1 MTEERGITVP
11 QISLEFFT
19 QEAGEYVES
28 LADGS
33 GGPTPFMSL
42 VSAMTLG
49 VPEEFRATTRIV
61 FTGDFVQSVENRRT
75 DEQPEAYSR
84 ERGSGLVA
92 GKTMGRAPDGFV
104 EVLFP
109 HEWALLDADDEL
121 LALVTHLGAHE
132 AVHVTL
138 HHIGGE
144 PFAVHK
150 REGFSQAAIQ
160 YIGMAAEQVEEHLAE
175 YLANQVQRGI
185 TGTSSDGDQL
195 RQAFAAWQDALATQL
210 PAIPEDDP
218 DYFYKGMWVSFNAL
232 HILWK
237 ALAYLAAEVRDG
249 DEFAAVP
256 ADFAELPEWKQY
268 VEPWWDTYTALLG
281 EIPMDVNV
289 DVAATDEVVKR
300 LALFLQQWALGLGFD
315 HHDTDEGAWFRITLW
330 D

>member
-1 MTEERGITVP
+1 MAEESAIPVP

-19 QEAGEYVES
+19 EEASEYVQS
-28 LADGS
+28 IADGRS
-33 GGPTPFMSL
+33 GPTPFVSL
-42 VSAMTLG
+42 VSALTSG
-49 VPEEFRATTRIV
+49 VPEEFRSTTRIV
-61 FTGDFVQSVENRRT
+61 FTADFVRSVENRLP
-75 DEQPEAYSR
+75 DGQSEAYVR

-92 GKTMGRAPDGFV
+92 GKTMGRQPDGFV

-109 HEWALLDADDEL
+109 HEWALLEAEDEL

-144 PFAVHK
+144 PFAVQK
-150 REGFSQAAIQ
+150 REDFGPALFQF
-160 YIGMAAEQVEEHLAE
+160 IGMAAEQVEEHLAE

-195 RQAFAAWQDALATQL
+195 RQAFIAWQDALAVQL

-218 DYFYKGMWVSFNAL
+218 DYFFKGMWVSFNAL

-249 DEFAAVP
+249 DDFQAVP
-256 ADFAELPEWKQY
+256 SSIAELPEWRQY
-268 VEPWWDTYTALLG
+268 VEFWWDEYTALLG
-281 EIPMDVNV
+281 EIPMDINADNAGTD
-289 DVAATDEVVKR
+289 DVIKR
-300 LALFLQQWALGLGFD
+300 LALHLQQWALGLGFD
-315 HHDTDEGAWFRITLW
+315 HHDTKEGGWFRITLW